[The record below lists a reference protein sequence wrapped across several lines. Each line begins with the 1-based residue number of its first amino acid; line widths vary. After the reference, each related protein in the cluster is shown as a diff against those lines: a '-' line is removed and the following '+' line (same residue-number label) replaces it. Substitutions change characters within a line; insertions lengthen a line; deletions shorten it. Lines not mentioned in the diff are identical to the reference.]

1 MITNFCVYGVE
12 FRYTRK
18 RNAERDKI
26 KKYMA
31 LTFEKICIARNT
43 EILVDLFVCN
53 QEKLVPN
60 QRLFAIAR

>member
-1 MITNFCVYGVE
+1 ME

-18 RNAERDKI
+18 KNAERDKI
-26 KKYMA
+26 EKYMV
-31 LTFEKICIARNT
+31 LNLEKNCIARKT
-43 EILVDLFVCN
+43 GILVDLFVCN

>member
-1 MITNFCVYGVE
+1 ME

-18 RNAERDKI
+18 KNAERDKI
-26 KKYMA
+26 EKYMV
-31 LTFEKICIARNT
+31 LNLEKNCIARKT
-43 EILVDLFVCN
+43 GILVDLLVCN